1 LKLTKNNQ
9 RVFET
14 LLPRLNLNVTE
25 PERSEIESQLQEE
38 IYEAQRKQRPFEAL
52 HGVTAEERLDQLIA
66 EVPVKRQ
73 AAEKKRWVRNYVSAQ
88 LMFLFVEGVDGL
100 FQFALLDYLAFS
112 LIALFLIDAMSTLIT
127 APSMRT
133 VGKSVWVQFAVTFIL
148 FSTYKALLVTLA
160 PSKLTVLIELG
171 GPAAYVVSVIGI
183 VSLYIYWT
191 KNPLRKTR

>member
-1 LKLTKNNQ
+1 MKLTKNNQ

-14 LLPRLNLNVTE
+14 LLPRLNLNVEE

-38 IYEAQRKQRPFEAL
+38 MYEAQRKQRAFDEL

-127 APSMRT
+127 APSMRN
-133 VGKSVWVQFAVTFIL
+133 VKKSVWVQFAVTFIL